1 MIAFLTNIAPI
12 ALGFVAKLF
21 ALKQHAASE
30 NQKLMMEQ
38 FAAKDK
44 SINDAR
50 QMAKNESPMAAM
62 NRRVIILVIL
72 GLIIFT
78 QVAPPLL
85 NLPTVIP
92 TTIEGF
98 NFFGIQSVG
107 TMVGVAVLSIVV
119 AFMVKNAYQ
128 LFYSWYVQRFSNFSS
143 QQLSSMLLQISVAF
157 GFMFAFALL
166 QSLLLVT

>member
-1 MIAFLTNIAPI
+1 MMALFTNIAPI

-50 QMAKNESPMAAM
+50 QMARNESPMAAM

-85 NLPTVIP
+85 NLPTIIP

-98 NFFGIQSVG
+98 NFFGIQFVPEVVEYVTIQSGSV
-107 TMVGVAVLSIVV
+107 
-119 AFMVKNAYQ
+119 VKFDEVFAWASMIIEFYFGAQ
-128 LFYSWYVQRFSNFSS
+128 L
-143 QQLSSMLLQISVAF
+143 AKK
-157 GFMFAFALL
+157 
-166 QSLLLVT
+166 